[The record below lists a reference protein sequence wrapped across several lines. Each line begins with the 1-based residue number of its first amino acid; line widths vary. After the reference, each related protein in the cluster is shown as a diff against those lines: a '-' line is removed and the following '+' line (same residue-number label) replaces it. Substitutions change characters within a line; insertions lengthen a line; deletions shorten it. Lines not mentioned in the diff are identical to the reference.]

1 MREMISSLFSR
12 DKSPFVGL
20 KQAAGWISRL
30 EQDDPATQRLKLL
43 QALDDFLNGQRKLN
57 MEILQAVMLVDDA
70 AQTGFDAIC
79 YQYISNP
86 RMSKEIE
93 QKLWRDI
100 VGFSQTWVSVYQ
112 KFVQHEP
119 ASVER
124 TGFEELMP
132 KVLAR
137 SLHYL
142 STQAKWHYFHF
153 EKVPGDLWTLIHR
166 LYRLSEVD
174 GFDSNPFQ
182 LYPHRAD
189 EISSC
194 ADEYIQIL
202 MLATLAS
209 NNLSVRQLD
218 WADQWLNRWSKLIQ
232 LSRKF
237 QQDRHHFCINL
248 QEPLGPQKIQPDSSG
263 EPYRYWSLFD
273 MMSDMQDALRKLEQ
287 GVAPKELG
295 LGSDIRTPSCLELL
309 KHLDVFWTMA
319 IRNAEVTRSERR
331 DVRKA
336 ADVVY
341 TLEKIYASVRSDN
354 DKYSRQP
361 TETKVQVDYDEIMD
375 MRLYGFVSSR
385 TRSKQ
390 IHNPYSVPN
399 KQQEWVTWTIEN
411 ESDGGYGALLRFSE
425 NEWVRPGLLLG
436 LRLDASEN
444 WKVGVVRRLSRKSDD
459 EVYAGIQ
466 VLSSTPVAVSMH
478 SAEQDRL
485 EQISVTEMTPFGV
498 ELPNMRT
505 ALYIPHQVDGA
516 NINTLLIRSADYSVG
531 RIYRVQARDRVFT
544 VSLGALL
551 EKGVE
556 WTWVTV
562 QVLRQ
567 ES

>member
-1 MREMISSLFSR
+1 MIGSLFSR
-12 DKSPFVGL
+12 DKSPFLGL
-20 KQAAGWISRL
+20 KQAGAWISKL
-30 EQDDPATQRLKLL
+30 EQDDPATQRSKLL
-43 QALDDFLNGQRKLN
+43 QALDDFLNVPRKLGLE
-57 MEILQAVMLVDDA
+57 MLQAVMLVDDA
-70 AQTGFDAIC
+70 AQSGFDALC

-100 VGFSQTWVSVYQ
+100 VGFAQTWVSVYQ
-112 KFVQHEP
+112 RFVQHEVSS
-119 ASVER
+119 AEKAGFDER
-124 TGFEELMP
+124 MP
-132 KVLAR
+132 QVLAR

-142 STQAKWHYFHF
+142 SIQAKWHYFHF
-153 EKVPGDLWTLIHR
+153 EKVPTELWTLIHR

-182 LYPHRAD
+182 LYPHRQD

-202 MLATLAS
+202 MLATLSS

-218 WADQWLNRWSKLIQ
+218 WADHWLDQWSKQIQ
-232 LSRKF
+232 LSRKY
-237 QQDRHHFCINL
+237 QQERHHFCINL
-248 QEPLGPQKIQPDSSG
+248 QESSGPQKIQPDSAG
-263 EPYRYWSLFD
+263 EPFRYWSLFD
-273 MMSDMQDALRKLEQ
+273 LMADLQDVLRRLEQ
-287 GVAPKELG
+287 GVAPKDLG
-295 LGSDIRTPSCLELL
+295 LGSDIRTPASLELL
-309 KHLDVFWTMA
+309 KHLDMFWTMA
-319 IRNAEVTRSERR
+319 IRNSEINRSERR
-331 DVRKA
+331 EVRKA

-341 TLEKIYASVRSDN
+341 GLERIYACVRADN

-361 TETKVQVDYDEIMD
+361 TETKTQVDYDEIMD

-390 IHNPYSVPN
+390 LHNPYTVPT
-399 KQQEWVTWTIEN
+399 KQQDWATWTIEN

-425 NEWVRPGLLLG
+425 NEWVRPGLLLAV
-436 LRLDASEN
+436 RLGGSEN
-444 WKVGVVRRLSRKSDD
+444 WQIAVVRRLSRKNDD
-459 EVYAGIQ
+459 EVYAGVQ
-466 VLSSTPVAVSMH
+466 VLSTTPVAVNMN

-516 NINTLLIRSADYSVG
+516 NINTLLIRSADYGLG

-544 VSLGALL
+544 VSLGQVM

-556 WTWVTV
+556 WTWVSV

-567 ES
+567 EN